1 MKTRNLVRQAAK
13 APEVT
18 QSSTGNPREENSA
31 ESTEDEEDL
40 DSLSRSQDQGHKQTT
55 SLPPPR
61 PKSVAPEMPSQ
72 SKADLMPS
80 NKARGQGFRIGGKAN
95 KAAEK
100 TPTPPPRSLSN
111 VESSPGKDITPPSSQ
126 VDSQAS
132 PRKARRPFRIGGKA
146 RQGNV
151 EDGQR
156 AVTLSPKRSRPTATH
171 SPTAEPASSPPP
183 VHAVT
188 VATPLQETHEET
200 PEEKAERK
208 RAELKRKTEEAARK
222 QAQHKKKKRF

>member
-1 MKTRNLVRQAAK
+1 VRQAGK
-13 APEVT
+13 APEIA
-18 QSSTGNPREENSA
+18 QSSTGNRRGENSV

-40 DSLSRSQDQGHKQTT
+40 DSLSRSQSQGYKQTT
-55 SLPPPR
+55 RLPPPR
-61 PKSVAPEMPSQ
+61 PKSLTPEMPSQ

-80 NKARGQGFRIGGKAN
+80 NKARGRGFRIGGKAN

-100 TPTPPPRSLSN
+100 TPTPPPRSPSN
-111 VESSPGKDITPPSSQ
+111 VESSPGKEIMPPSSQ

-132 PRKARRPFRIGGKA
+132 PRKSRRPFRIGGKA
-146 RQGNV
+146 RQGNA
-151 EDGQR
+151 EEGQR
-156 AVTLSPKRSRPTATH
+156 AVTPSPKRSRTTATQ
-171 SPTAEPASSPPP
+171 SPTAEPPSSPPP

-188 VATPLQETHEET
+188 VATPLEETHEET